1 MLARLRRL
9 AQMSAAGL
17 LIVGLILR
25 ITVRDEIDRLAI
37 VFYTTP
43 WPVLAILGF
52 VAAALW
58 VPRKRFALAFLV
70 TDLIC
75 AVVWIV
81 ESWERNLQS
90 TDKQDL
96 RVVSWN
102 AEHPRS
108 KLQEA
113 IETARKFDADILGI
127 TETESTEPADAELW
141 RAAFPGHTVQTL
153 PGFMLLITRGEV
165 LGRLSGS
172 LGGGGNFKLVQLKF
186 GERRLQLVFV
196 EFSSNPMQSRRL
208 AHDALRSVLSNL
220 PNEPV
225 VVMGDFNTPRESAH
239 FGRLRE
245 NLQDAFD
252 VRGYGFAETW
262 PVPVPVLSLDHIFAS
277 QSLRVLRCKHGC
289 ELSDHRP
296 VIADLAWIK

>member
-1 MLARLRRL
+1 MLARLRRI
-9 AQMSAAGL
+9 AQISSAGL
-17 LIVGLILR
+17 LIAGLILR
-25 ITVRDEIDRLAI
+25 ITVRDEIDRFAI
-37 VFYTTP
+37 LFYATP

-58 VPRKRFALAFLV
+58 ASRKRFALGCLV
-70 TDLIC
+70 VGVIC
-75 AVVWIV
+75 AIVWIV
-81 ESWERNLQS
+81 ESWERNPQS
-90 TDKQDL
+90 TDKHDL

-102 AEHPRS
+102 AEHPRFR
-108 KLQEA
+108 LPDA

-172 LGGGGNFKLVQLKF
+172 LGGGGNFNLVQLKF

-196 EFSSNPMQSRRL
+196 EFASNPLHSRRL

-225 VVMGDFNTPRESAH
+225 VVMGDFNTPRESAYL
-239 FGRLRE
+239 GRLRE
-245 NLQDAFD
+245 NLHDAFD
-252 VRGYGFAETW
+252 VGGNGFAETW
-262 PVPVPVLSLDHIFAS
+262 PVPVPVLSLDHIFTS
-277 QSLRVLRCKHGC
+277 KRLRVLRCEHGWA
-289 ELSDHRP
+289 LSDHRP
-296 VIADLAWIK
+296 VIADLAWQ